1 MSHTTIANI
10 ATVDEAAEMFGFNRH
25 TLICH
30 IHKGN
35 VPARKIG
42 RTWIVDLED
51 VEEWTKRPERER
63 QCAVLEL
70 HSDGESAAS
79 IANILGI
86 KYRSVQKA
94 LNRAGI
100 HVRPGGRPPLTPEDK
115 AEFVK
120 LWNELRS
127 AKKVA
132 LALGISASTAT
143 SRATAL
149 RRQGYEV
156 PKLKPGRKHG

>member
-1 MSHTTIANI
+1 
-10 ATVDEAAEMFGFNRH
+10 MFGFNRH

-51 VEEWTKRPERER
+51 VEEWTKRPDRER

-70 HSDGESAAS
+70 HSDGESVAA

-100 HVRPGGRPPLTPEDK
+100 KTESRCGRKPMTPDEK
-115 AEFVK
+115 AKFVK

-132 LALGISASTAT
+132 LALGIPVTTAT

-149 RRQGYEV
+149 RSQGYEV